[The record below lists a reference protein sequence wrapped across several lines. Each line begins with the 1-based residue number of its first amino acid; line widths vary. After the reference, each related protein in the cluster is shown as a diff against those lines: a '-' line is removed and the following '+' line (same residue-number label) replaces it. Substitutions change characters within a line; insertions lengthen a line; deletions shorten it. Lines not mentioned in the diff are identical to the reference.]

1 MNAKEKQKP
10 QIERFREK
18 ARELE
23 CEDSDEAFEAV
34 VKKIAKTPSKK
45 AEKGKPKKAK

>member
-1 MNAKEKQKP
+1 MKEKTP

-18 ARELE
+18 ALELE

-45 AEKGKPKKAK
+45 AEKAKPKKAR

>member
-1 MNAKEKQKP
+1 MSDTKTKEKP

-34 VKKIAKTPSKK
+34 VRKIAKTPSKK
-45 AEKGKPKKAK
+45 AKPKKKKAR